1 MKPLIVSFSG
11 GRTSAYMTYHLLKN
25 TPDRSNVHVLFANT
39 GQEDERTL
47 EFVNNCDKFFGFNT
61 TWIEAVP
68 NPQAGKGTDYEIVD
82 YETASRDGKPFERV
96 IAKYGI
102 PNKAYPHCTREL
114 KMNPIIKYVRSL
126 GLKKRTYD
134 MAIGIRADEFDR
146 MSSKANQEGII
157 YPLVEWGV
165 TKQDVLTWWINQP
178 FDLML
183 PEHRGNCTWCWKK
196 SFRKL
201 FTLANESPE
210 IFDFPKRMEREYGLA
225 GANRDGETARVF
237 FRSNTST
244 EQLLELAKED
254 FNQYVDTHFLEIT
267 NGCSDSCEVF
277 TSSTEEEITLT

>member
-11 GRTSAYMTYHLLKN
+11 GRTSAYMTYHLLQT

-68 NPQAGKGTDYEIVD
+68 NPQVGKGTDYEVVD

-146 MSSKANQEGII
+146 MSSKAAVEGIV

-165 TKQDVLTWWINQP
+165 TKQDVLDWWLNQP

-210 IFDFPKRMEREYGLA
+210 IFDFPKRMEKEYGLS
-225 GANRDGETARVF
+225 GANRNRETASVF

-244 EQLLELAKED
+244 EHLLTLAKED

-277 TSSTEEEITLT
+277 TSSTDGEVA